1 MIVAS
6 QTRQTSMK
14 ALALL
19 TITAIT
25 SITATNQDISY
36 TEMSA
41 VLGKLLSHGGPVNI
55 GEHIHI
61 QIKYSGH

>member
-1 MIVAS
+1 
-6 QTRQTSMK
+6 MK